1 MNIYGK
7 IVERL
12 TSTYVI
18 LKSQDT
24 KNEKEILNVSRVG
37 VGGGKNYPGQN
48 ETKIDISLFICNFV
62 SKKITEWYLQSSLVE
77 YLGV

>member
-37 VGGGKNYPGQN
+37 VGGGR
-48 ETKIDISLFICNFV
+48 
-62 SKKITEWYLQSSLVE
+62 ITQDRMRLRLTSVFSFATL
-77 YLGV
+77 